1 MWKCFWPRRSCHAQH
16 RGKRDRLPNAEPWR
30 MIKDRRCL
38 HAGLTAIYGWY
49 EHNAALAACVLR
61 DVEYH
66 AVIQRIVELRF
77 GPSVASYREVLGGML
92 NPKRAQCC
100 RWR

>member
-1 MWKCFWPRRSCHAQH
+1 MEE
-16 RGKRDRLPNAEPWR
+16 RDRLPNAEPWR
-30 MIKDRRCL
+30 MIEDRRERL

-49 EHNAALAACVLR
+49 ERNAALAACVLR

-66 AVIQRIVELRF
+66 SITQQIVELRF
-77 GPSVASYREVLGGML
+77 GPSVGSYREVLGGTAG
-92 NPKRAQCC
+92 RRSAQCC